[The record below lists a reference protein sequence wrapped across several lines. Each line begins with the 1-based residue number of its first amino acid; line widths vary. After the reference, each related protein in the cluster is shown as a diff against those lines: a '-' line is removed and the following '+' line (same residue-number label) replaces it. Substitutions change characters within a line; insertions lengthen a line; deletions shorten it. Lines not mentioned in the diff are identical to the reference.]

1 MTGAAEA
8 RLGDLRSYAL
18 VTGAYWAD
26 TVTDGAIR
34 TLVLFYFFRRGYSPF
49 EVASLFLFYEIFGIV
64 TNLVGGWLAARLGLK
79 ATLIMGLAAQVVAL
93 GMLTVPAAWL
103 VVPYVMAAQALS
115 GIAKDLTKMSSKSA
129 VKLVVPAGAPDA
141 LFRWV
146 AILTGS
152 KNALKGVGFFLG
164 GVLLTLAGFRT
175 SLLLLAA
182 VVLTALIVV
191 VAFMRGE
198 LGRAD
203 GKARFSQMFSNSR
216 AVNLLSAARL
226 FLFASRDVWFVVGL
240 PVFLETRLGWS
251 FWQAGAF
258 LALWVIGYGGVQAA
272 APRLLGQRAQPD
284 GRKAMWL
291 AAALAAAPAAIAI
304 ALEADVDPSL
314 VVIAGHA
321 AFGVVFALNSAV
333 HSYLIL
339 SYAESGRAAMSV
351 GFYYM
356 ANAGGRL
363 AGTVLSGALYEWRG
377 LTACLWA
384 SVAFVL
390 AAGAISRLLP
400 RSRTALPGRV
410 AADVSFRS

>member
-1 MTGAAEA
+1 MSSAADA
-8 RLGDLRSYAL
+8 RRGDLRSYAL

-26 TVTDGAIR
+26 TITDGAIR
-34 TLVLFYFFRRGYSPF
+34 TLVLFYFFERGYSPF

-79 ATLIMGLAAQVVAL
+79 ATLVMGLAVQVVAL
-93 GMLTVPAAWL
+93 GMLTVPAGWL

-129 VKLVVPAGAPDA
+129 VKLVVPADAPAA

-164 GVLLTLAGFRT
+164 GLLLTVVGFRA

-182 VVLTALIVV
+182 LVLTALLVIVM
-191 VAFMRGE
+191 FMRGE

-203 GKARFSQMFSNSR
+203 SKARFAQMFSNSR

-272 APRLLGQRAQPD
+272 APRLLGRRAQPD
-284 GRKAMWL
+284 GRKATWL
-291 AAALAAAPAAIAI
+291 AVALAAAPAAIAI
-304 ALEADVDPSL
+304 ALQGSADPTF
-314 VVIAGHA
+314 VVIVGLA
-321 AFGVVFALNSAV
+321 AFGVIFALNSSV

-339 SYAESGRAAMSV
+339 SYSERGRAAMNV

-363 AGTVLSGALYEWRG
+363 AGTVLSGALYEWHG

-384 SVAFVL
+384 SVAFVAAAAL
-390 AAGAISRLLP
+390 LSLLLPKAEPSTRALAHAAGH
-400 RSRTALPGRV
+400 
-410 AADVSFRS
+410 